1 MGVTVVTTMHVP
13 VLADEVVR
21 LAAGS
26 QRAVD
31 ATAGDGGHTARL
43 RALGAEVLAI
53 DRDPDAIGRARERYG
68 TDGMRWHCGR
78 FGDDVTLAE
87 IREFEPDLVLFD
99 LGVSSRHLDDDARGF
114 SFRPHVALDM
124 RMDRDGVTAAEL
136 LNRLSRPELV
146 TLFRDAADERK
157 APKLAAA
164 IVRRRER
171 QPLSTSDDLVNAIR
185 SALGPRS
192 GPSDFAR
199 LFQAVRMAV
208 NDELGQLQTALP
220 AVRDSLVSGG
230 RLLVISYHSGED
242 RIVKHA
248 FKEWA
253 RSCVCPPA
261 LPICTCRGHPLGRVD
276 PPRPV
281 GPTDEEV
288 TMNPRAR
295 SAKLRG
301 FLCGSDA

>member
-1 MGVTVVTTMHVP
+1 VTATHVP
-13 VLADEVVR
+13 VLAEQVVR
-21 LAAGS
+21 LAVGS
-26 QRAVD
+26 RRAVD

-43 RALGAEVLAI
+43 RALGAVVLAI
-53 DRDPDAIGRARERYG
+53 DRDPEAIRRARARHG
-68 TDGMRWHCGR
+68 TDGLQWHCGR
-78 FGDDVTLAE
+78 FGDDLTLDA
-87 IREFEPDLVLFD
+87 IRKFQPDLVLFD
-99 LGVSSRHLDDDARGF
+99 LGVSSHHLDDDARGF
-114 SFRPHVALDM
+114 SFRPNVTLDM

-136 LNRLSRPELV
+136 LNQWPRPDLV
-146 TLFRDAADERK
+146 TLFRDFADERK

-164 IVRRRER
+164 IVRRRAR

-208 NDELGQLQTALP
+208 NDELEQLRQALP
-220 AVRDSLVSGG
+220 AVRDAVVPGG

-253 RSCVCPPA
+253 RRCVCPPES
-261 LPICTCRGHPLGRVD
+261 PICTCRGHRLGRLD

-281 GPTDEEV
+281 VPTNDEV
-288 TMNPRAR
+288 AMNPRAR

-301 FLCGSDA
+301 FLCGRDT